1 MANTFCQRVGIDLP
15 VVLAPMGGA
24 VGPDLAAAVSNAG
37 GLGCIPLWGEDL
49 ATVRRQIGATRA
61 LTSRPFA
68 VNLNL
73 NWPQQERLE
82 VCLDEGV
89 RIISMFWGLSQPLI
103 ERAHGGGAIVMQ
115 TVGSAAEAR
124 RAVDTGADVIVA
136 QGFEAGGHVWG
147 QVATLPLVPTVVD
160 AVAPVP
166 VVAAGG
172 ITDGRGLAAVLAL
185 GASAAWIGTRF
196 LMAREATVHPRY
208 RERLAGAA
216 ETDTCY
222 GTLFDVGWPDGPHRT
237 LRNETV
243 AAWER
248 AGRPPS
254 GKRTGEGEQIAETP
268 QGGIVRYSCV
278 TPQPD
283 AVGDIDNLS
292 LWAGQGVGLVHSLQ
306 SAAEIVR
313 EIADEA
319 GSALRRALAS
329 AEA

>member
-1 MANTFCQRVGIDLP
+1 MTNPFCQRVGIDLP
-15 VVLAPMGGA
+15 IVLAPMGGA

-37 GLGCIPLWGEDL
+37 GLGCIPLWDDDL
-49 ATVRRQIGATRA
+49 ATIRRQIGAIRQ

-73 NWPQQERLE
+73 NWPQEERLE
-82 VCLDEGV
+82 ACLDEGV
-89 RIISMFWGLSQPLI
+89 GIISLFWGLSAPLI
-103 ERAHGGGAIVMQ
+103 ERAHRGGAIVMQ
-115 TVGSAAEAR
+115 TVGSAADAR
-124 RAVDTGADVIVA
+124 RAVDAGADVIVA

-147 QVATLPLVPTVVD
+147 QVATLPLVPVVFD

-172 ITDGRGLAAVLAL
+172 IADGRGLAAVLAL

-196 LMAREATVHPRY
+196 LMSREATIHPRY

-248 AGRPPS
+248 AGRPPT
-254 GKRTGEGEQIAETP
+254 GKRPGEGEQIAETP

-292 LWAGQGVGLVHSLQ
+292 LWAGQGVGLVGRLQ
-306 SAAEIVR
+306 PAAEIIR
-313 EIADEA
+313 EIVAEA
-319 GSALRRALAS
+319 GPALRHARES
-329 AEA
+329 IEA